1 MRGGT
6 QPWETNGPPRRWRRG
21 LVSKVVMGN
30 RDERGGHI
38 RGKRPVHHSGPIRSD
53 CPFWQVPNRAMHVHM
68 FLFFSREP
76 VCLWEVGSTP
86 TAWKPI

>member
-6 QPWETNGPPRRWRRG
+6 QLWETNGPPRRWRRG

-38 RGKRPVHHSGPIRSD
+38 RGRLTVHLGGGGGD
-53 CPFWQVPNRAMHVHM
+53 
-68 FLFFSREP
+68 
-76 VCLWEVGSTP
+76 
-86 TAWKPI
+86 